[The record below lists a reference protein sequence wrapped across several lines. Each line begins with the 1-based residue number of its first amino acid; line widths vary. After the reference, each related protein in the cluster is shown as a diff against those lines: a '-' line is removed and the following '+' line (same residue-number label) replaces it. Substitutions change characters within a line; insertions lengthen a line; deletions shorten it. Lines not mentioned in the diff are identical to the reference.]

1 MTAIKNGYGRVSA
14 FLSKYHIRGI
24 YILIVLY
31 VVVVTIIN
39 PVFFTRNNWM
49 NLLRQVAVVGVISCG
64 ITFVMLT
71 GRTDLS
77 AGMMMTFLAAL
88 STYYVLPGIDN
99 QVMAVIVPLAMGLVL
114 GLVNGILV
122 GIIRLNSFV
131 STLGMM
137 SIYTGAV
144 LLFTKKNPSLFANN
158 EMTAYKFIGQGS
170 VLGVPTPVIILL
182 VVAVICS
189 LVLTK
194 TVYGARIYAV
204 GSNASMARFSGVN
217 PAAVIVSAYVIAGF
231 ATGLGALIMS
241 SRIMAAQPK
250 MGVGYEFTAL
260 TAFVLGGLRITGGKG
275 TIWGTVIGVLILGII
290 DNSFVIL
297 GLDAN
302 LQYIVKGVI
311 LAVAVAS
318 QLLSDRRQ
326 VL

>member
-1 MTAIKNGYGRVSA
+1 MTAIKNAYGRVSA
-14 FLSKYHIRGI
+14 FLNKYHIRGI

-31 VVVVTIIN
+31 VIIVSLIN
-39 PVFFTRNNWM
+39 PVFLSKDNWM

-77 AGMMMTFLAAL
+77 AGMMMTFLAAI
-88 STYYVLPGIDN
+88 SCYFVLPGINN
-99 QVMAVIVPLAMGLVL
+99 QVMAVIVPLALGTVL
-114 GLVNGILV
+114 GLVNGVLV

-144 LLFTKKNPSLFANN
+144 LLFTKKNPSLFADNT
-158 EMTAYKFIGQGS
+158 MTAYKFIGQGS

-182 VVAVICS
+182 VVAVVCS

-217 PAAVIVSAYVIAGF
+217 PAAAIVSTYVIAGF
-231 ATGLGALIMS
+231 ATGLGALIMA

-250 MGVGYEFTAL
+250 MGAGYEFTAL
-260 TAFVLGGLRITGGKG
+260 TAIVLGGLRITGGKG

-302 LQYIVKGVI
+302 LQYIVKGII
-311 LAVAVAS
+311 LAVAVSS
-318 QLLSDRRQ
+318 QLISDRRQ
-326 VL
+326 AL

>member
-1 MTAIKNGYGRVSA
+1 MTGLKNLYGRVSG

-31 VVVVTIIN
+31 VIVVTVIN
-39 PVFFTRNNWM
+39 PVFLTLDNWM

-88 STYYVLPGIDN
+88 SCYYVLPGVNN
-99 QVMAVIVPLAMGLVL
+99 QFMAIIVPLVL
-114 GLVNGILV
+114 GTLFGLVNGVLV

-144 LLFTKKNPSLFANN
+144 LLFTKKNPSLFADNT
-158 EMTAYKFIGQGS
+158 MTVYKFIGQGS
-170 VLGVPTPVIILL
+170 VLGVPVPVIILL

-189 LVLTK
+189 LVLKK
-194 TVYGARIYAV
+194 TVYGARVYAA
-204 GSNASMARFSGVN
+204 GSNVSMARFSGIN
-217 PAAVIVSAYVIAGF
+217 PAAIIVSTYVIAGL

-260 TAFVLGGLRITGGKG
+260 TAIVLGGLRISGGKG
-275 TIWGTVIGVLILGII
+275 TIWGTVVGVLILGII

-297 GLDAN
+297 GLDSN
-302 LQYIVKGVI
+302 LQYVVKGII

-326 VL
+326 AL

>member
-1 MTAIKNGYGRVSA
+1 MTGLKDLYSRVSG
-14 FLSKYHIRGI
+14 FMTKHHIRGI

-31 VVVVTIIN
+31 VVVVTVIN
-39 PVFFTRNNWM
+39 PVFLTSNNLM

-77 AGMMMTFLAAL
+77 AGMMMTYLAAI
-88 STYYVLPGIDN
+88 SCYYVLPGIDN
-99 QVMAVIVPLAMGLVL
+99 QVMAVIMPLALGTLF

-122 GIIRLNSFV
+122 GVIRLNSFV

-158 EMTAYKFIGQGS
+158 EMLAYKFIGQGS

-182 VVAVICS
+182 VVALVCS
-189 LVLTK
+189 FVLK
-194 TVYGARIYAV
+194 RTVYGARIYAV
-204 GSNASMARFSGVN
+204 GSNVSMARFSGIN
-217 PAAVIVSAYVIAGF
+217 PTAIIVSTYVIAGF
-231 ATGLGALIMS
+231 ATGLGALIMA

-250 MGVGYEFTAL
+250 MGTGYEFTAL
-260 TAFVLGGLRITGGKG
+260 TAIVLGGLRITGGKG

-297 GLDAN
+297 GLDSN
-302 LQYIVKGVI
+302 LQYVVKGII

-318 QLLSDRRQ
+318 QLMSDRRQ
-326 VL
+326 AL

>member
-1 MTAIKNGYGRVSA
+1 MTGIKELYGRASG
-14 FLSKYHIRGI
+14 FLAKHHIRGI
-24 YILIVLY
+24 YILIILY
-31 VVVVTIIN
+31 VVIVTVIN
-39 PVFFTRNNWM
+39 PVFLTGNNIM

-77 AGMMMTFLAAL
+77 AGMMMTYLAAI
-88 STYYVLPGIDN
+88 SCYFVLPGVNN
-99 QVMAVIVPLAMGLVL
+99 QFMAILAPLVLGLVF

-122 GIIRLNSFV
+122 GVIRLNSFV

-144 LLFTKKNPSLFANN
+144 LLFTKRNPSLFADN
-158 EMTAYKFIGQGS
+158 EMAVYKFIGQGS

-182 VVAVICS
+182 IVAFICS
-189 LVLTK
+189 CVLKK

-204 GSNASMARFSGVN
+204 GSNVSMARFSGIN
-217 PAAVIVSAYVIAGF
+217 PAAIIVSTYVIAGL
-231 ATGLGALIMS
+231 ATGLGALIMA

-260 TAFVLGGLRITGGKG
+260 TAIVLGGLRITGGKG
-275 TIWGTVIGVLILGII
+275 TIWGTIIGVVILGII

-297 GLDAN
+297 GLDSN
-302 LQYIVKGVI
+302 LQYVVKGII

-318 QLLSDRRQ
+318 QLMSDRRQ
-326 VL
+326 AL

>member
-1 MTAIKNGYGRVSA
+1 MTAIKNA
-14 FLSKYHIRGI
+14 FRHGSEFLAKYHIRGI

-31 VVVVTIIN
+31 VVVVAIIN
-39 PVFFTRNNWM
+39 PVFLTKDNWM

-77 AGMMMTFLAAL
+77 AGMMMTFLASL
-88 STYYVLPGIDN
+88 SCYYVLPGINN
-99 QVMAVIVPLAMGLVL
+99 QLVAILLPLGLGVVF

-122 GIIRLNSFV
+122 GVIRLNSFV

-144 LLFTKKNPSLFANN
+144 LLFTKQNPSLFADNS
-158 EMTAYKFIGQGS
+158 MTVYKFIGQGS

-182 VVAVICS
+182 AVAIICS
-189 LVLTK
+189 FVLKK
-194 TVYGARIYAV
+194 TVYGANIYAA
-204 GSNASMARFSGVN
+204 GSNVSMARFSGIN
-217 PAAVIVSAYVIAGF
+217 PAAVIVSTYVIAGL

-260 TAFVLGGLRITGGKG
+260 TAIVLGGLRLSGGKG

-297 GLDAN
+297 GLDSN
-302 LQYIVKGVI
+302 LQYVVKGII
-311 LAVAVAS
+311 LAAAVAS
-318 QLLSDRRQ
+318 QLISDRRQ
-326 VL
+326 AL